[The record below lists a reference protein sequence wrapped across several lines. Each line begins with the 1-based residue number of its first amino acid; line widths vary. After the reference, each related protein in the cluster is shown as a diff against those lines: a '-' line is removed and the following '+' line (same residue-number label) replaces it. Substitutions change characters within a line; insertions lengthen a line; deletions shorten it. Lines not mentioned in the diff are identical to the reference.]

1 VKHPPTTF
9 LFFALF
15 FCNGVIGAELQM
27 PDEEQKMNYK
37 DIADSRREEYEIS
50 SRYICGQ
57 SPCYTNRLIIEN
69 SPYLLQHAHNPIDWL
84 PWAAE
89 SLEKARREDKPVFL
103 SIGYAACHWCHVME
117 EESFDNEAIAS
128 LLNEH
133 FISIKVD
140 REQRPD
146 IDEFYANAVMYFQG
160 VQGWPM
166 SLFLTPDG
174 KAFFGGGYYNEQ
186 EFRLLLLQIKKKWE
200 TRREH
205 TISEAEQVLDHLQ
218 AKNGESIQISHLQ
231 DAVRK
236 QALNDILS
244 FHDSYYGGF
253 GHGSKFPRE
262 PWLFLLLN
270 EAYVNRESDYAFTA
284 LKNTLTHIARSG
296 IHDHLAGGFHR
307 YAVDPFW
314 KVPHFEKMLYTQSLL
329 ARLFLQ
335 SHNIEADNE
344 LKSVANKTLQFMLNE
359 MQSPTGGFY
368 ASLDADTPEGEG
380 YYYLWNTAQLESAL
394 DADEAVFAAELYN
407 IDDSGESKSKG
418 SVLHMT
424 SSVEVFSRTKKLP
437 VETTQAKIARI
448 NKKLLRSRE
457 NRLAPSLDKKI
468 IMSWNGI
475 AIMALTEG
483 ARVLHNPDYLSIA
496 VKTAEFIWDNMQHDK
511 GFHRVSILGKSEQT
525 AQLDDYAWYLAAL
538 IALYDAENNILWLD
552 RAEKIA
558 ARIGSGFLDNRHGG
572 LFQTDKD
579 DDNGLPVRPKSAFDK
594 TLPSA
599 NAIAS
604 QSLIRLARR
613 TGNNDYNELAENILS
628 AFSAE
633 AKQIPSAYSG
643 ILIASHELSNQ
654 ANTLPLFTARGNIRI
669 DASISPL
676 SSELYRLD
684 IKLKMR
690 NKWHINSSKPLDKQL
705 IPTRIQVDK
714 SSDWF
719 LQSVHY
725 PVPKIMT
732 TSFSQRP
739 LALYEDTVVINAEIR
754 KGKSQ
759 KNPTLKLDIQ
769 ACNDQICL
777 PPEQLYLLPLR
788 NRISTSQ

>member
-1 VKHPPTTF
+1 
-9 LFFALF
+9 
-15 FCNGVIGAELQM
+15 M

-89 SLEKARREDKPVFL
+89 SLEKARREDKPIFL

-117 EESFDNEAIAS
+117 EESFDNKDIAS

-174 KAFFGGGYYNEQ
+174 KAFFGGGYYNEK
-186 EFRLLLLQIKKKWE
+186 EFRSLLLQIKEKWE

-205 TISEAEQVLDHLQ
+205 TISEAERVLEHLQ
-218 AKNGESIQISHLQ
+218 AKKGETIQISHLQ

-262 PWLFLLLN
+262 PWLFILLN
-270 EAYVNRESDYAFTA
+270 EAYLNRESDYAFTA
-284 LKNTLTHIARSG
+284 LKNTLTHIARGG

-307 YAVDPFW
+307 YAVDPYW
-314 KVPHFEKMLYTQSLL
+314 NVPHFEKMLYTQSLL

-335 SHNIEADNE
+335 SHNIEPDNE
-344 LKSVANKTLQFMLNE
+344 LKSVANKTLQFMLNK
-359 MQSPTGGFY
+359 MQSPGGGFY

-380 YYYLWNTAQLESAL
+380 YYYLWNTAQLKSVL
-394 DADEAVFAAELYN
+394 DTDEAVFAAELYN
-407 IDDSGESKSKG
+407 IDDFGESKSKG
-418 SVLHMT
+418 NVLHMT
-424 SSVEVFSRTKKLP
+424 SSVEVFSRTMKLP
-437 VETTQAKIARI
+437 VETTQKKIASI
-448 NKKLLRSRE
+448 NKKLLTSRE
-457 NRLAPSLDKKI
+457 KRTAPSLDKKI

-483 ARVLHNPDYLSIA
+483 ARVLGNPDYLNTA

-511 GFHRVSILGKSEQT
+511 GFYRVHIQGKGEQT
-525 AQLDDYAWYLAAL
+525 AQLDDYVWYLAAL
-538 IALYDAENNILWLD
+538 IALYDAEDNILWLD

-558 ARIGSGFLDNRHGG
+558 DRISSGFLDNRHGG

-579 DDNGLPVRPKSAFDK
+579 DNNGLPVRPKSAFDK

-613 TGNNDYNELAENILS
+613 TGNHDYTELAENILS
-628 AFSAE
+628 AFAAE
-633 AKQIPSAYSG
+633 AKHVPSAYSG
-643 ILIASHELSNQ
+643 LLIASHELSNET
-654 ANTLPLFTARGNIRI
+654 NTLPLFAARGNIRI
-669 DASISPL
+669 DARISPL
-676 SSELYRLD
+676 SNKLYQLE
-684 IKLKMR
+684 IELKMR
-690 NKWHINSSKPLDKQL
+690 EKWHINSSKPLDKEL
-705 IPTRIQVDK
+705 IPTRIQMAGT
-714 SSDWF
+714 SDWS
-719 LQSVHY
+719 LKSVSY
-725 PVPKIMT
+725 PASKMMQ
-732 TSFSQRP
+732 TSFSKRP
-739 LALYEDTVVINAEIR
+739 LTLYEDTTVITAEIR
-754 KGKSQ
+754 KGKSH
-759 KNPTLKLDIQ
+759 KNPTLILDIQ
-769 ACNDQICL
+769 ACNDRVCL
-777 PPEQLYLLPLR
+777 PPEQFYILPLPGH
-788 NRISTSQ
+788 SPTGQ